1 MDNKDKQVLTKI
13 HKHITA
19 IISYCG
25 CCTDFEDFQK
35 DDMSVEAC
43 VFNLMQIGEL
53 AKTSLS
59 SFHQSHGNR
68 YMECGTVLSM
78 AMMVSN

>member
-1 MDNKDKQVLTKI
+1 MGNKDKQVLTKI

-35 DDMSVEAC
+35 DDR
-43 VFNLMQIGEL
+43 
-53 AKTSLS
+53 AKKQLIFKDQLPWTL
-59 SFHQSHGNR
+59 
-68 YMECGTVLSM
+68 YLL
-78 AMMVSN
+78 

>member
-35 DDMSVEAC
+35 DVYQNYKKSYILVKQAD
-43 VFNLMQIGEL
+43 LI
-53 AKTSLS
+53 
-59 SFHQSHGNR
+59 
-68 YMECGTVLSM
+68 YD
-78 AMMVSN
+78 